1 MFVTMVFVSVLAAPL
16 PVYGADATTVAALR
30 ERLDVSRYAPELAV
44 AAVDE
49 PPAGAAELKAGVAA
63 YEGLLFEEAV
73 PRLEAATQQLGR
85 RRLSPAE
92 WKLYYDAVLYLALVY
107 DALGRTED
115 ADRLLDG
122 LAVLTADAAVADER
136 FAPPFRE
143 RVAKRLAAR
152 PVKSGAIR
160 VESQPPGAAVFVNG
174 RRAGVTPLVV
184 RGLAEG
190 EHTVTVSLAAHG
202 DETRRVPVRA
212 GFGIGAEATPEFV
225 AATLRK
231 SNDAAVVAAF
241 EALRRGKEPAGA
253 APETAAVVFVD
264 DGKSLRAGAYVP
276 GRGWTGTATYQT
288 GALGVAPLRD
298 QIVRQVA
305 GWFAERKEV
314 ARAPAAEVRAA
325 PTRWWLWTG
334 LGAVVAGGA
343 TAAVLAAQAE
353 PEPGRREG
361 GVVIGW

>member
-1 MFVTMVFVSVLAAPL
+1 MFVNAVFVSLLAAPL
-16 PVYGADATTVAALR
+16 PIYGADATTVSALR
-30 ERLDVSRYAPELAV
+30 ERLAPARYTPERAELEAQKPPVGV
-44 AAVDE
+44 AR
-49 PPAGAAELKAGVAA
+49 LKAGVAA
-63 YEGLLFEEAV
+63 YDALLFEEAL
-73 PRLEAATQQLGR
+73 PALETAKKQLEGQ
-85 RRLSPAE
+85 LLGPDG
-92 WKLYYDAVLYLALVY
+92 WKLYYDAVLYLVLTN
-107 DALGRTED
+107 DALGRAED
-115 ADRLLDG
+115 ADRLLDA

-143 RVAKRLAAR
+143 KVAKRLAAR

-160 VESQPPGAAVFVNG
+160 VESTPSGATVYVNG
-174 RRAGVTPLVV
+174 RRAGLTPLVV

-190 EHTVTVSLAAHG
+190 EHTVTVSFATHK

-212 GFGIGAEATPEFV
+212 GFGIGAEATPEYV

-231 SNDAAVVAAF
+231 SNDAAVVAAL
-241 EALRRGKEPAGA
+241 EALRRGKEPVGVT
-253 APETAAVVFVD
+253 PETAAVVFVD
-264 DGKSLRAGAYVP
+264 TGKVLRVGAYVP
-276 GRGWTGTATYQT
+276 GRGWTGTATFQT

-305 GWFAERKEV
+305 GWFTERKEV

-343 TAAVLAAQAE
+343 TAAVIAAQSE